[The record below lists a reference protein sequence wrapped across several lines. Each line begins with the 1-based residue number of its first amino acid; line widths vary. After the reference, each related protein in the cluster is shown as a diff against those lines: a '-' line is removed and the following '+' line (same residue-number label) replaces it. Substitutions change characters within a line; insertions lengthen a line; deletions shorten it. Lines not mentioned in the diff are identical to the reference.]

1 MKILL
6 QLAFV
11 CAICIAGNAISSIL
25 PFTFPGSIIAMLLLF
40 LLFCLRAVKVEQ
52 INPTGKWL
60 QDNMA
65 FFFLPANLMIME
77 ELELISQVWVQLLLI
92 SVVSTIV
99 TFAAAAWA
107 ATFAAKLQDKLL
119 HKSPSASEKSVS
131 EEGEESHD

>member
-6 QLAFV
+6 QLALV
-11 CAICIAGNAISSIL
+11 CAVCIAGNAISSIL
-25 PFTFPGSIIAMLLLF
+25 PFTFPGRIIAMLILFALL
-40 LLFCLRAVKVEQ
+40 CLRAVKIEQ
-52 INPTGKWL
+52 LNPTGKWL

-77 ELELISQVWVQLLLI
+77 ELELISQVWVHLLLI

-107 ATFAAKLQDKLL
+107 ATLAANLQNKLL
-119 HKSPSASEKSVS
+119 HKNAAG
-131 EEGEESHD
+131 EGENV